1 MKAFR
6 RCGSWCGDVCRWI
19 GNAADDGRAATVF
32 ARLKVPALDGSGKV
46 EDHGVHGIVVPLRAA
61 SGQSLPG
68 VDIRD
73 CGYKVSLLAC
83 LLHLHRVSGSCA
95 WLHRLNDC
103 CQCYH
108 LLLQCM
114 GPLHAR
120 HVAGAIL

>member
-1 MKAFR
+1 MRASWR
-6 RCGSWCGDVCRWI
+6 DRSWCVCVCRWI

-83 LLHLHRVSGSCA
+83 RLHQH
-95 WLHRLNDC
+95 
-103 CQCYH
+103 
-108 LLLQCM
+108 
-114 GPLHAR
+114 
-120 HVAGAIL
+120 